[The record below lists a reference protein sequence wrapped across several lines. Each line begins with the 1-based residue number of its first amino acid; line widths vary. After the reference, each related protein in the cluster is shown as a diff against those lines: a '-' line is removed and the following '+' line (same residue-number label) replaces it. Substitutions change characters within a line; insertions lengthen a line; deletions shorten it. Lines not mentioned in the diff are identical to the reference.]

1 MARPKKIET
10 EVLLEEVQKYHLQN
24 PNYKIKFPELGAYL
38 RKKGYSIGDYTLR
51 RDAQIKKLVSEINS
65 TKNYESDTTF
75 VSVYEPLNTRTF
87 LETNNTQHKLIDAL
101 TKRENYYARLADIAG
116 KHIEKNKELKKEKE
130 KLINENT
137 DLTRQIE
144 ELKKYKIEVVELK
157 KTIKSLS
164 RFIEDSVTPD
174 IANVILDKAG
184 VFKTT
189 SSIIDSDKVL
199 NNIVAPDKT
208 INNKSETSSL
218 TVDDD
223 PDNPVN
229 DLLKGFD

>member
-1 MARPKKIET
+1 M
-10 EVLLEEVQKYHLQN
+10 
-24 PNYKIKFPELGAYL
+24 
-38 RKKGYSIGDYTLR
+38 
-51 RDAQIKKLVSEINS
+51 
-65 TKNYESDTTF
+65 
-75 VSVYEPLNTRTF
+75 
-87 LETNNTQHKLIDAL
+87 
-101 TKRENYYARLADIAG
+101 
-116 KHIEKNKELKKEKE
+116 
-130 KLINENT
+130 
-137 DLTRQIE
+137 TRQIE

-164 RFIEDSVTPD
+164 RFIDDSVTPD